1 MKLQQGQ
8 IWKQGEEYY
17 RIVKWE
23 RLSIDYKVMRDLE
36 TKEGTQH
43 SVSKKAFCKMIKG
56 AELLQT
62 G

>member
-23 RLSIDYKVMRDLE
+23 RLSIDYKVMRILRP
-36 TKEGTQH
+36 
-43 SVSKKAFCKMIKG
+43 KKAPSQHLKSIAK
-56 AELLQT
+56 
-62 G
+62 